1 MDNVSHLINAA
12 MDIKSALM
20 AVMNWTAVST
30 VVYRC
35 ENMNGLQI
43 LRGLSYYQIL
53 MLVQSAEYKEW
64 SSTN

>member
-43 LRGLSYYQIL
+43 LRGLSYSLQHGEL
-53 MLVQSAEYKEW
+53 
-64 SSTN
+64 STNYISDIKP